1 LLLRVLFALLVL
13 FSLRPHRAEASIVVD
28 QSPDSY
34 SFEAAD
40 TDFTFGAIRS
50 GSGWELLLE
59 FAERLPSPAPG
70 SQSRH
75 VPSRHNDRLLTTAR
89 DLLAMRSRRVV
100 LGQELELPCGDSPFL
115 VYLPYHANPPPVLS

>member
-1 LLLRVLFALLVL
+1 MLLRVLFALLLL

-28 QSPDSY
+28 QSPDTY

-40 TDFTFGAIRS
+40 NDFTFGAIRS

-59 FAERLPSPAPG
+59 FAERLPSRVPG
-70 SQSRH
+70 AQSRH
-75 VPSRHNDRLLTTAR
+75 IPPRHTDRLLSSAR

-100 LGQELELPCGDSPFL
+100 LDHELGLPCGESPFL
-115 VYLPYHANPPPVLS
+115 VYLPYHANPPPFSS